1 MDDNIKEKNLIT
13 FNVITLG
20 ESNVGKT
27 SIIKRY
33 LYNKFDEM
41 ALPTIGI
48 NSGFKEIK
56 LKNNENIILKI
67 IDTAGQERFG
77 SLSKNYFKNADA
89 VLFVFSLDKKESLD
103 TIYEWKKLFEENKI
117 REGIP
122 TFLIRNKCDL
132 DEEEF
137 DEELVE
143 DLLRENYFLRF
154 VSISAKNDININEL
168 FEDLAENCYKKCL
181 QYKNKKQY
189 AKTISMKIPKKKR
202 PNCCRPDDYT
212 EIYLD

>member
-1 MDDNIKEKNLIT
+1 MDDIKEKNLIT
-13 FNVITLG
+13 FNIITLG
-20 ESNVGKT
+20 EPNVGKT

-41 ALPTIGI
+41 TMPTIGI

-56 LKNNENIILKI
+56 LKSNEKVILKI
-67 IDTAGQERFG
+67 IDTAGQEKFN

-89 VLFVFSLDKKESLD
+89 VLFVFSLDKKGSLD
-103 TIYEWKKLFEENKI
+103 TIQEWKQLFEDNKI

-122 TFLIRNKCDL
+122 AFLIRNKCDL
-132 DEEEF
+132 DKEEF

-154 VSISAKNDININEL
+154 ASISAKNDININEL
-168 FEDLAENCYKKCL
+168 FEDLAENCYKKYL
-181 QYKNKKQY
+181 QYENKKIY
-189 AKTISMKIPKKKR
+189 AKNVLRDDPPKKT
-202 PNCCRPDDYT
+202 CC
-212 EIYLD
+212 ESMVA